1 MTDLPT
7 NRQWRIAE
15 RPSGRMVEE
24 SDFTWREEPARAPGP
39 GELLLKTIFL
49 GFDPSQKGQMENRA
63 NYAAPL
69 EIGDVM
75 RSRGIGEVLQSNDP
89 AFQPGDKVVGSIG
102 WQDHPTVKAAD
113 MLKVADDEL
122 LSANLGVLGST
133 GLTAYFGMKHIGV
146 PFPGDTVVITGAA
159 GATGSVAGQIAKL
172 AGCKVIGI
180 AGGPAKCDWLTKDL
194 GFDHALDYRE
204 GDLAG
209 RLKPLV
215 KGGVNLLWDNVG
227 GQQLDDILGMI
238 ALNARVVICG
248 GIARY
253 STADMPPGPQ
263 NYFNLVFMRATMRGF
278 LLGDYTAEFPLGRA
292 RLRDWIRAGKLKHAE
307 DVQHGLENAPRTMRR
322 LFEGANLGKQIL
334 KL

>member
-159 GATGSVAGQIAKL
+159 GAVGSVAGQIAKI

-180 AGGPAKCDWLTKDL
+180 AGGEGKCRWLTEEL
-194 GFDHALDYRE
+194 GFDGAVDYKAGEVRRQLRALAPE
-204 GDLAG
+204 GFD
-209 RLKPLV
+209 V
-215 KGGVNLLWDNVG
+215 VWDNVG
-227 GQQLDDILGMI
+227 GPVLNDLLAMI
-238 ALNARVVICG
+238 APRARVVICG

-253 STADMPPGPQ
+253 EAEGRPPGPG
-263 NYFNLVFMRATMRGF
+263 NYFNIVFRRATMQGF
-278 LLGDYTAEFPLGRA
+278 LSGDYAEEFPLA
-292 RLRDWIRAGKLKHAE
+292 RQRLAQWIRDGKLKHRE
-307 DVQHGLENAPRTMRR
+307 DVQHGFENVPRTLMR
-322 LFEGANLGKQIL
+322 LFSGDNAGKQIL